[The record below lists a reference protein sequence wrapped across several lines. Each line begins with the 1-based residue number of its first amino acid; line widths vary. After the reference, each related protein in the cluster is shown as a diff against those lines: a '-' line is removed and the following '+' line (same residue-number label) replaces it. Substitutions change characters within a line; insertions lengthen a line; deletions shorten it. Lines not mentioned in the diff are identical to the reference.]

1 MARPLRV
8 EYEGALYHVTSRGN
22 ARQNIFLDEQD
33 RKEFLKTL
41 SEVVERYRWI
51 VHVYCLMN
59 NHYHLLVET
68 PQGNLSSGM
77 RQLNGVYTQRFNRR
91 HGRVGHLT
99 QGRYKALL
107 VQKEGYLLELSRYIV
122 LNPVRL
128 GMVASPEGWPW
139 SSYGTTAGL
148 KKGEAF
154 LYTDWILGC
163 FSPSKAQARR
173 LYISFVREGV
183 GKESPLREAK
193 GGVLLGGEGF
203 IRKVRDLVEK
213 SSGEEV
219 VRPQRYAAR
228 LSLEEIFEG
237 KERDGGIYE
246 AIYRWGYKLKE
257 VGEFLGLHYSM
268 VSRIASRIT
277 KNKT

>member
-22 ARQNIFLDEQD
+22 ARQDIFLDDED
-33 RKEFLKTL
+33 FRRFLNTL

-51 VHVYCLMN
+51 VHAYCLMN

-68 PQGNLSSGM
+68 PEGNLSSGM

-128 GMVASPEGWPW
+128 GMVVVAEGWPW
-139 SSYGTTAGL
+139 SSYGATAGL
-148 KKGEAF
+148 KKGEEF

-173 LYISFVREGV
+173 LYIAFVREGV
-183 GKESPLREAK
+183 GKESPLRDAK
-193 GGVLLGGEGF
+193 GGVFLGGEGF
-203 IRKVRDLVEK
+203 IRKVRGLVERA
-213 SSGEEV
+213 SGEEV
-219 VRPQRYAAR
+219 VRQQRYAAR
-228 LSLEEIFEG
+228 PSLEEIFEG
-237 KERDGGIYE
+237 KGRDGGIYE

-268 VSRIASRIT
+268 VSRIASRIA